1 MWNPFLQ
8 FYQMT
13 ELKERANQAKQVTL
27 TGFFINLVLTIAKLI
42 AGFTAKSGALI
53 ADGVHSLSDFVTD
66 LIVLVFIGVSGKER
80 DKDHKYGHGKYETFA
95 TMLVSFSLMVVG
107 VGIFWSGLQKI
118 IRTVRGDLIDQ
129 PGLIALVV
137 ALVSIAAKEGLFWY
151 TIKTGKNISSQAV
164 IANAWHHRSD
174 AFSSI
179 GVAIGI
185 SGAIFL
191 GPSWR
196 ILDPIAG
203 ILVSFFIVKV
213 AWDLGN
219 PSVSELLEV
228 ALPAETEKEITGIIA
243 IVPGVK
249 AQHNLK
255 TRKIGN
261 TLAIEVHAKVNKDL
275 SVEASH
281 DIATNIEEALRKK
294 YGIHTHIGVHIEPFY
309 GNNS

>member
-1 MWNPFLQ
+1 
-8 FYQMT
+8 MT
-13 ELKERANQAKQVTL
+13 DLKARANQAKKVTL
-27 TGFFINLVLTIAKLI
+27 TGFFINLLLTLAKFI
-42 AGFTAKSGALI
+42 AGFTGKSGALI
-53 ADGVHSLSDFVTD
+53 ADGVHSLSDFITD
-66 LIVLVFIGVSGKER
+66 LIVLIFLGISGKER

-95 TMLVSFSLMVVG
+95 TMLVSFSLMIAG

-118 IRTVRGDLIDQ
+118 VRSVRGDLIDQ

-137 ALVSIAAKEGLFWY
+137 ALVSIGVKEGLFWY
-151 TIKTGKNISSQAV
+151 TRRAGKNISSQAV

-191 GPSWR
+191 GPFWR

-203 ILVSFFIVKV
+203 ILVSLFIVKV
-213 AWDLGN
+213 AWKLGN
-219 PSVSELLEV
+219 PSVTELLES
-228 ALPAETEKEITGIIA
+228 ALPPETEKKITDIIA
-243 IVPGVK
+243 FVAGVK
-249 AQHNLK
+249 GQHNLK

-261 TLAIEVHAKVNKDL
+261 TLAIEVHVKVDKDL

-281 DIATNIEEALRKK
+281 DIATNIEKALRNE
-294 YGIHTHIGVHIEPFY
+294 YGKHTHIGVHIEPFY
-309 GNNS
+309 GNPV